1 MIEGADRPLLSSRQ
15 SHALTH
21 HGDCEGKGRQG
32 MEQDVARAKGNKEWT
47 MGIARAKGNKEWN
60 RIPT

>member
-32 MEQDVARAKGNKEWT
+32 MEQDVARAKGNKEW
-47 MGIARAKGNKEWN
+47 N

>member
-1 MIEGADRPLLSSRQ
+1 
-15 SHALTH
+15 
-21 HGDCEGKGRQG
+21 